1 MHYIDYLQDA
11 RPVGCECFLT
21 DPNRFGGGDKMP
33 QGEQTSS
40 AVKELKIGGKIKYL
54 REKNFFTLTDL
65 AAKTGLSK
73 AMLTEIEADEV
84 MPPVAT
90 LLKLAKGL
98 NVGMSYF
105 FKDEAP
111 AQQISVTRTG
121 ERVQVQRRPHHR
133 EGEVDYIYEA
143 LEARMPGKHME
154 PLLVEFVPMET
165 ADMVFTSHEGE
176 EFVYLLDGKLEF
188 RTNDRVETLSAGD
201 TIYFDS
207 VLNHSCRSLTD
218 GPAKAIVVVWS
229 KT

>member
-1 MHYIDYLQDA
+1 
-11 RPVGCECFLT
+11 
-21 DPNRFGGGDKMP
+21 MP

-40 AVKELKIGGKIKYL
+40 AVEELKIGGKIKYL
-54 REKNFFTLTDL
+54 REKNFFTLQDL

-73 AMLTEIEADEV
+73 AILTEIEADEV

-98 NVGMSYF
+98 NVGMAYF
-105 FKDEAP
+105 FRDEAP
-111 AQQISVTRTG
+111 EEQISVTRKG
-121 ERVQVQRRPHHR
+121 ERVQVKRRPHHR
-133 EGEVDYIYEA
+133 EGEVDYIYES

-154 PLLVEFVPMET
+154 PLLVDFVPMEK

-176 EFVYLLDGKLEF
+176 EFVFLLDGKLEF

-201 TIYFDS
+201 ALYFDS
-207 VLNHSCRSLTD
+207 ALNHSFRSLTD
-218 GPAKAIVVVWS
+218 APARAVVVVWS

>member
-1 MHYIDYLQDA
+1 
-11 RPVGCECFLT
+11 
-21 DPNRFGGGDKMP
+21 MP

-54 REKNFFTLTDL
+54 REKNFFTLMDL

-73 AMLTEIEADEV
+73 VILTEIEADEV

-98 NVGMSYF
+98 NVSMSYF
-105 FKDEAP
+105 FKDETP
-111 AQQISVTRTG
+111 AEQLSVTRTG

-133 EGEVDYIYEA
+133 EGEVDYIYES

-154 PLLVEFVPMET
+154 PLLVEFVPMDR

-176 EFVYLLDGKLEF
+176 EFLYLLDGKLEF

-207 VLNHSCRSLTD
+207 SLNHSYRSLTD
-218 GPAKAIVVVWS
+218 APARAIVVIWS

>member
-1 MHYIDYLQDA
+1 
-11 RPVGCECFLT
+11 
-21 DPNRFGGGDKMP
+21 MP

-73 AMLTEIEADEV
+73 AILTEIEADEV

-111 AQQISVTRTG
+111 
-121 ERVQVQRRPHHR
+121 
-133 EGEVDYIYEA
+133 
-143 LEARMPGKHME
+143 
-154 PLLVEFVPMET
+154 
-165 ADMVFTSHEGE
+165 
-176 EFVYLLDGKLEF
+176 
-188 RTNDRVETLSAGD
+188 
-201 TIYFDS
+201 
-207 VLNHSCRSLTD
+207 
-218 GPAKAIVVVWS
+218 
-229 KT
+229 